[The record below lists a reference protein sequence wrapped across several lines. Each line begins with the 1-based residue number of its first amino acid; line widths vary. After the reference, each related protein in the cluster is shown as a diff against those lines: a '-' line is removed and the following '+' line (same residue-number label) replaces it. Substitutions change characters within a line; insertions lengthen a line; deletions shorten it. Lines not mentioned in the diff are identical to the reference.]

1 MRPNPNAGT
10 CLHSIPSSPGALF
23 VSRSTA
29 VWVGALALALALLG
43 ADSARRLGGVELAT
57 DTPMGA
63 RLEPEPD
70 AASPSG
76 YRWGQHR
83 LLLTQ
88 TDGYQW
94 LLQTEHA
101 SESGALRVRATDD
114 DGAPVGREVHWAGF
128 MRWWVQGVAGA
139 YRLTHAEMTVPQS
152 LERVAPWANAALL
165 AVLLLLLTP
174 LVAASLG
181 AVPAG
186 LLALGSVTVFPFYDF
201 FGVGYLD
208 HHGVAAMSCLA
219 SVLFLVAGGAGWVR
233 GATEAEARAPA
244 ERAIGEA
251 LPEPRVARVWF
262 VLSGLAGAVGLWVS
276 AASIVPVLIGI
287 GLGALAS
294 GVAARGAPA
303 RAAWLLDPRLFRL
316 WGVTG
321 AAGSFVLYLL
331 EYFPGDMGM
340 RLEVNHP
347 LYALAFLGAG
357 DLLARVIP
365 VAAGRTTKVAE
376 WARGQAGWLAAD
388 LALVLALPMVILVTG
403 ESTFRLTD
411 PFLFILH
418 DRYIVEFLDLRAWTL
433 SRTPRSIAGE
443 LSLVPLVAMPV
454 AALLWPSGLAARGR
468 VAWRALLVLLVAA
481 SAAYAFVF
489 VLGLTRGNVAVALL
503 GAAAAVG
510 VWFALPLSEGAP
522 ELAPPLRSALVLAA
536 TPALLLLLVG
546 LAQMRWLGIAAALW
560 LGALVATVAVLIRSR
575 HPMIRTG
582 AGRAAAGALAAA
594 VLLVAPLFS
603 MRGPF
608 QPSRVD
614 TVARDVSLWLRR
626 RMGDERGVVLAA
638 PGVTTQMIWFGGFRG
653 IGTLYWEN
661 LDGLR
666 ASRAIYGATDP
677 DSTRAL
683 LQRYGVT
690 HVVFYGWDG
699 GLEQLRLSATA
710 AGLDPGDARG
720 LLDVIEQGTRTN
732 DFTALPPWLVP
743 LPYMPPT
750 VAGYAHPVV
759 KVFEVADDGSPELA
773 LVRLARIYQLF
784 GDQRMEP
791 TLTRAL
797 ELGPSV
803 AGLAMMAQLQHVR
816 EERAAF
822 AATIARLSV
831 ELERAQAVELGDRIE
846 AAMAFGLAGDAAA
859 VTREVELVLTQADE
873 ERLRRLSLDRLALL
887 VDVSRRLGLDRTHA
901 ETLALAQRLLP
912 PS

>member
-1 MRPNPNAGT
+1 MNR
-10 CLHSIPSSPGALF
+10 
-23 VSRSTA
+23 RTA
-29 VWVGALALALALLG
+29 IWVVALAVALALLG
-43 ADSARRLGGVELAT
+43 ADSARRLRGVERAT

-70 AASPSG
+70 PASPTG
-76 YRWGQHR
+76 YRAGQHR

-94 LLQTEHA
+94 LLQTERA

-139 YRLTHAEMTVPQS
+139 YRLAHAELTVPQS

-165 AVLLLLLTP
+165 AVLLLVLTP
-174 LVAASLG
+174 LVATRLG
-181 AVPAG
+181 AVPAA
-186 LLALGSVTVFPFYDF
+186 LLALGSVAVFPFYDF

-219 SVLFLVAGGAGWVR
+219 AVLFLVAGGAGWVR
-233 GATEAEARAPA
+233 GDTEADARASA
-244 ERAIGEA
+244 DRAILQW
-251 LPEPRVARVWF
+251 LPEPRAARRWF
-262 VLSGLAGAVGLWVS
+262 ILSGLAGAVGRWVS

-287 GLGALAS
+287 GFGALAS
-294 GVAARGAPA
+294 ALAARGAPA
-303 RAAWLLDPRLFRL
+303 RAAWLLDPSLFRL
-316 WGVTG
+316 WGAVG
-321 AAGSFVLYLL
+321 AAGSFAFYLL
-331 EYFPGDMGM
+331 EYFPRDLGM

-357 DLLARVIP
+357 DFLARVIP
-365 VAAGRTTKVAE
+365 VAAGRA
-376 WARGQAGWLAAD
+376 ARPFAGWTGVQAGWLAAD
-388 LALVLALPMVILVTG
+388 LALVLVLPAVILLTG
-403 ESTFRLTD
+403 GSTFRVTD
-411 PFLFILH
+411 PFLFVLH

-433 SRTPRSIAGE
+433 TRTPRAIAGE
-443 LSLVPLVAMPV
+443 LSLVPLVAMPL
-454 AALLWPSGLAARGR
+454 AALLWPSGLAARAR
-468 VAWRALLVLLVAA
+468 ATWRALLLLLVGA
-481 SAAYAFVF
+481 SAAYAYVF
-489 VLGLTRGNVAVALL
+489 VLGLTGGNEGVALL

-510 VWFALPLSEGAP
+510 TWFMLPLSERASD
-522 ELAPPLRSALVLAA
+522 LAPPLKSALVLAA
-536 TPALLLLLVG
+536 TPALLLVVAG

-560 LGALVATVAVLIRSR
+560 LGALVAAAAVLIRSE
-575 HPMIRTG
+575 HPMVRTG
-582 AGRAAAGALAAA
+582 LGRIAAGALAAA
-594 VLLVAPLFS
+594 VLVVAPAFA

-626 RMGDERGVVLAA
+626 RMGDERGVVLAS
-638 PGVTTQMIWFGGFRG
+638 PGITTQMIWFGGFRG

-666 ASRAIYGATDP
+666 ASRAIYAATDP

-683 LQRYGVT
+683 LDRYGVT

-699 GLEQLRLSATA
+699 GLEQLRLAATA
-710 AGLDPGDARG
+710 AGLNPGDTRG
-720 LLDVIEQGTRTN
+720 LLDVLEQGTRTN
-732 DFTALPPWLVP
+732 QFEALPPWLVP
-743 LPYMPPT
+743 LPYVPPT

-759 KVFEVADDGSPELA
+759 KVFEVVDDVPPQLA
-773 LVRLARIYQLF
+773 QVRLARFYQAF

-822 AATIARLSV
+822 EVTIGRLAA
-831 ELERAQAVELGDRIE
+831 ELERGEAVELGDRIE
-846 AAMAFGLAGDAAA
+846 AAIALGLTGDGAAMG
-859 VTREVELVLTQADE
+859 RQLELALTQADE
-873 ERLRRLSLDRLALL
+873 KRLRRLSPDRLALL
-887 VDVSRRLGLDRTHA
+887 VDLSRRVGLDQAHPDAIARVV
-901 ETLALAQRLLP
+901 RLLP